1 MPPKK
6 AKVKVAPVKKKVATK
21 KKKAPVKKKKQ
32 TFKVINTEQKVFKDG
47 RKLNI
52 VTYKT
57 RKNVNPQKI
66 YDFINNK
73 STKMSGSNI
82 FRNARL
88 NLQIKFG
95 FGWRSQAFADAGTQ
109 FEFLLDYADQGDL
122 DDSVEQFKIAFIV

>member
-6 AKVKVAPVKKKVATK
+6 NVTKKVKVKKAPVKKKVA
-21 KKKAPVKKKKQ
+21 PKKKQ
-32 TFKVINTEQKVFKDG
+32 TFKVIDTEQKTFKDG

-57 RKNVNPQKI
+57 RKNVNPNKI
-66 YDFINNK
+66 YDFINKK
-73 STKMSGSNI
+73 STAMANSEV

-95 FGWRSQAFADAGTQ
+95 FGWRSQAFIDAGSA
-109 FEFLLDYADQGDL
+109 FDFLLDYADQGDL
-122 DDSVEQFKIAFIV
+122 DDSIS